1 MAKTGL
7 KHFVYGKPNA
17 DYSKYTGG
25 RVLGAIQCNVSITN
39 NDTKLYVDDVVKET
53 DKSFASG
60 TIDIITDDLLDE
72 DKAEMLGHEI
82 DEESGEIIYNSS
94 DVTPELGYGFY
105 GQVSRNNKKMYRA
118 VFLLRVQFAEP
129 SDENDTKGESTEF
142 KTQAMSGSVLTLP
155 DGRYK
160 TEKTFATEQEAI
172 TWLDEKVGY
181 GQLGTL
187 TVNSAEGTAAG
198 KTKITVTPSKGD
210 GNSYKYKTDTEVTA
224 PKFGEVCDSG
234 YTDWD
239 GTAEITATTGNKIL
253 VVEVDAEKK
262 ANVCRL
268 GKGRRQ
274 YRDRIQRYAQGYL
287 QLVFCRKGCK
297 G

>member
-7 KHFVYGKPNA
+7 RHFVYGKPNA
-17 DYSKYTGG
+17 DYSKYSKG
-25 RVLGAIQCNVSITN
+25 RLLGAVQCNIAINN
-39 NDTKLYVDDVVKET
+39 NDVKLYVDDAVKET

-72 DKAEMLGHEI
+72 DKTELLGHQIAE
-82 DEESGEIIYNSS
+82 DSGEVTYNSS
-94 DVTPELGYGFY
+94 DTPPEVGFGFY

-129 SDENDTKGESTEF
+129 SDENDTKGESTDF
-142 KTQAMSGSVLTLP
+142 KTQAISGSVLTIP
-155 DGRYK
+155 SGEYK
-160 TEKTFATEQEAI
+160 IEKTFTTAQEAAA
-172 TWLDEKVGY
+172 WLDKKVDY

-187 TVNSAEGTAAG
+187 TVNSAAGTSTG
-198 KTKITVTPSKGD
+198 KTKITVTPTKGS

-262 ANVCRL
+262 AKAA
-268 GKGRRQ
+268 GT
-274 YRDRIQRYAQGYL
+274 AQ
-287 QLVFCRKGCK
+287 VTAKA
-297 G
+297 

>member
-17 DYSKYTGG
+17 DYSGYTGG
-25 RVLGAIQCNVSITN
+25 RVLGAIQCNVGITN
-39 NDTKLYVDDVVKET
+39 NDVKLNVDDGVKET

-60 TIDIITDDLLDE
+60 TIDIITDDLMDE
-72 DKAEMLGHEI
+72 DKAEMLGHEVN
-82 DEESGEIIYNSS
+82 EESGEVIYNSS
-94 DVTPELGYGFY
+94 DVPPELGFGFC

-118 VFLLRVQFAEP
+118 VFLLRVQFSEP
-129 SDENDTKGESTEF
+129 SDENDTKGDTVEF
-142 KTQAMSGSVLTLP
+142 KTQSISGSVYTLK

-160 TEKTFATEQEAI
+160 EEKTFMTEEEAI
-172 TWLDEKVGY
+172 AWLDEKVGY

-187 TVNSAEGTAAG
+187 TVNSAAGTSTG
-198 KTKITVTPSKGD
+198 KTKITVTPNKGS

-262 ANVCRL
+262 AKAA
-268 GKGRRQ
+268 GT
-274 YRDRIQRYAQGYL
+274 AQ
-287 QLVFCRKGCK
+287 VTAKA
-297 G
+297 